1 MIKTKLIFLNIAG
14 KITKHCQT
22 SKMVNT
28 LICRWFAFIL
38 TLPVATVSA
47 GELHIAVA
55 ANFTKPIKQLEQI
68 FEEQYAHSLTVS
80 LGSTGQLYAQIQHG
94 APYEVFLAADTKR
107 PQLLIDKGM
116 AINESFFIYAVGQ
129 LVLWST
135 QADLIDSDA
144 QVLKSDNFQHIAIA
158 NPKTA
163 PYGAAAQQVLQK
175 QGVWE
180 SLQTKIVQANNIT
193 QTYQFVATGNAE
205 LGFIAL
211 SQYRVTEEK
220 LKGSHWQVPQTL
232 YDPIEQGAVLLKKGV
247 TNPVAQA
254 FFDFLQSPAAVKVI
268 EDFGYSRFSLRVQ
281 NEAL

>member
-1 MIKTKLIFLNIAG
+1 MTKTQVNFLNITKTMTKNSQIS
-14 KITKHCQT
+14 KI
-22 SKMVNT
+22 VNT
-28 LICRWFAFIL
+28 LFSHWLAFIL
-38 TLPVATVSA
+38 TLPITTASA

-68 FEEQYAHSLTVS
+68 FEEQYAHSLTIS

-135 QADLIDSDA
+135 QADLIDRDA
-144 QVLKSDNFQHIAIA
+144 QILKSGNFQHIAIA
-158 NPKTA
+158 NPKAA

-180 SLQTKIVQANNIT
+180 SLQTKIVQGNNIT

-232 YDPIEQGAVLLKKGV
+232 YDPIEQGAVLLKKGA
-247 TNPVAQA
+247 TNPIAQA
-254 FFDFLQSPAAVKVI
+254 FLDFLQSPAAVKVI
-268 EDFGYSRFSLRVQ
+268 KDFGYSRK
-281 NEAL
+281 

>member
-1 MIKTKLIFLNIAG
+1 MTKIKLIPLNRVG
-14 KITKHCQT
+14 KTTQSCQT
-22 SKMVNT
+22 SKIVKT
-28 LICRWFAFIL
+28 LLHHWFALVL
-38 TLPVATVSA
+38 TLPIATVSA
-47 GELHIAVA
+47 GELYVAVA
-55 ANFTKPIKQLEQI
+55 ANFTKPIKQLEQM
-68 FEEQYAHSLTVS
+68 FEKQYAHSLMVS

-116 AINESFFIYAVGQ
+116 ATRESFFIYAVGE

-135 QADLIDSDA
+135 QSDLIDSEA
-144 QVLKSDNFQHIAIA
+144 QVLNRGNFQYLAIV

-180 SLQTKIVQANNIT
+180 QLQAKIVQGHNIT
-193 QTYQFVATGNAE
+193 QTYQFIATGNAE

-211 SQYRVTEEK
+211 SQYLVTKDK
-220 LKGSHWQVPQTL
+220 LKGSHWRVPQTL
-232 YDPIEQGAVLLKKGV
+232 YDPIEQGAVLLKKGA

-254 FFDFLQSPAAVKVI
+254 FLDFLQSPAAIKVI
-268 EDFGYSRFSLRVQ
+268 EDFGYH
-281 NEAL
+281 NDEW